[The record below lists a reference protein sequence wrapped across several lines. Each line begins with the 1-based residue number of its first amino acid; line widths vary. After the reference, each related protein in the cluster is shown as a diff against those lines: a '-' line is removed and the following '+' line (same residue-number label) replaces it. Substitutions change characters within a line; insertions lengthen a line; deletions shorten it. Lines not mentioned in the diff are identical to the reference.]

1 MAGITTE
8 EWLKALED
16 AFRQAEGEGL
26 ASRDIAKALDVS
38 PTTAKNLVRAAIEAG
53 EMEFAGRQKRQGIDR
68 RVCWVPVYRPV
79 GQ

>member
-16 AFRQAEGEGL
+16 AFKQAEGDGL
-26 ASRDIAKALDVS
+26 SSREVAKALGISHNGATRLIRQAVD
-38 PTTAKNLVRAAIEAG
+38 TG
-53 EMEFAGRQKRQGIDR
+53 EMEFAGRR
-68 RVCWVPVYRPV
+68 RESRMDGRTSWVPVYRPV